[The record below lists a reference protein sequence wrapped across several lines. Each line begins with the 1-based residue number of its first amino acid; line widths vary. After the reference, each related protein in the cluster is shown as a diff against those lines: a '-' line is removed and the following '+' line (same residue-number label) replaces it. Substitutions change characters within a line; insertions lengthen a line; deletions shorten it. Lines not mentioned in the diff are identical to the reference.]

1 MQTQDEY
8 KQKQTTQLHELS
20 VNADAGIAKRNIM
33 IKTRLLVLALSGMSL
48 MSVAQADDSQDDYDS
63 ATDDRWYVAPFGT
76 FIKTGGDRDAKDG
89 WGGGMGFGKML
100 DEHFNIELKGFYQG
114 FGGYSNANT
123 GQTGR
128 WDLTGGT
135 ADLQYFFFRDK
146 FSPYAVI
153 GAGGMNTSVPGDS
166 GIAIIGES
174 GVGFTY
180 ELHDNFLLRSDV
192 RYRYNNNFNAQLRP
206 GTDEYHDMTVNVGF
220 VVPFG
225 DKPRAPVKAEPY
237 VAPIAAAPEPDC
249 SALDSDSDGV
259 NDCLD
264 KCPNTMSGTK
274 VDYTGCPMSIELK
287 GVNFEYNSARLT
299 ENAKTILDGVAANLI
314 ETSQK
319 KDIEV
324 QGHTSS
330 EGTSAYNMKLSQ
342 RRSQAVADYLK
353 SKGVT
358 DKLYAKGYGED
369 FPIADNSTEEG
380 KAMNRRV
387 ELIWIGE

>member
-1 MQTQDEY
+1 MHTQDEY
-8 KQKQTTQLHELS
+8 KQKQTNQLHELS
-20 VNADAGIAKRNIM
+20 VKTDAGIAKKNALV
-33 IKTRLLVLALSGMSL
+33 KTRLLALALSGMSV
-48 MSVAQADDSQDDYDS
+48 MSAAQAEDYREYDS
-63 ATDDRWYVAPFGT
+63 VTDDRWYVAPFGT
-76 FIKTGGDRDAKDG
+76 FIKSGGDRDAKDG

-100 DEHFNIELKGFYQG
+100 DEHFNIELRGFYQG
-114 FGGYSNANT
+114 FGGYSDPVT
-123 GQTGR
+123 DQGGR
-128 WDLTGGT
+128 WDLTGGS
-135 ADLQYFFFRDK
+135 ADLQYYFFRDK
-146 FSPYAVI
+146 FSPYAVVGI
-153 GAGGMNTSVPGDS
+153 GGMNTSVGGS
-166 GIAIIGES
+166 SAASITGEG

-192 RYRYNNNFNAQLRP
+192 RYRYNNNFNAHFLP

-220 VVPFG
+220 VIPFG
-225 DKPRAPVKAEPY
+225 DKPKAAVRSEAPV
-237 VAPIAAAPEPDC
+237 APVAAAPEPDC
-249 SALDSDSDGV
+249 SALDSDNDGV

-274 VDYTGCPMSIELK
+274 VDYSGCPMSIELK
-287 GVNFEYNSARLT
+287 GVNFEYNSAQLT

-330 EGTSAYNMKLSQ
+330 EGSSAYNLKLSQ
-342 RRSQAVADYLK
+342 RRSQSVANYLK

-380 KAMNRRV
+380 RAQNRRV
-387 ELIWIGE
+387 ELIWIGD